1 MQWLPV
7 LPDGSI
13 REALTNE
20 LLMYDLAWENLA
32 LFGGYLEI
40 VDETSNS
47 VTVMNNGWGAAYNVT
62 AGNEIIEIIHPGEIV
77 VINRNGNFMQY
88 HRLLQIGEEEDLTL
102 MNVNLTDIKSDN
114 NESTP
119 SLSFVSIIFCLMAV
133 ITFRRK
139 K

>member
-1 MQWLPV
+1 
-7 LPDGSI
+7 
-13 REALTNE
+13 
-20 LLMYDLAWENLA
+20 
-32 LFGGYLEI
+32 
-40 VDETSNS
+40 
-47 VTVMNNGWGAAYNVT
+47 MNNGWGAAYNVT

-77 VINRNGNFMQY
+77 AINRNGNFMQY

-102 MNVNLTDIKSDN
+102 MNINLTDIKSDN

-119 SLSFVSIIFCLMAV
+119 SLSFVSIIFCLMAI